1 MIPSIR
7 HISVL
12 AFGLCLIALVTSPML
27 SAQEPVEPDA
37 SELEKLEEPMYRPLV
52 ERYMLDEIKL
62 LRQEQVQL
70 RADVVRELT
79 ATELRISDRA
89 LRYTSDTTNNIF
101 YIITA
106 AASLLVLLGWRSLR
120 DVRANIESIT
130 SEKLIE
136 VTHEYEERLAEIE
149 AKLKRRSE
157 QIIATQEKIADTN
170 QVHSLW
176 LRAGLAKSEEEKITV
191 YDQILELKPDDTEA
205 LTYKADT
212 LLEMGE
218 VKWSLSLCNKAIAL
232 DENYSLAYWQ
242 RACARAQLDQT
253 DEALDDIAKVIEL
266 TETTRDDI
274 VNEKHLASLQDH
286 PRLKAM
292 LDGMS

>member
-1 MIPSIR
+1 MIRQIHS
-7 HISVL
+7 L
-12 AFGLCLIALVTSPML
+12 AFGLCLIVLSASSML
-27 SAQEPVEPDA
+27 SAQQPAEPDET
-37 SELEKLEEPMYRPLV
+37 ELEKLEEPMYRPLV
-52 ERYMLDEIKL
+52 ERYILDEIKL

-89 LRYTSDTTNNIF
+89 LRYTADTTTNIF

-106 AASLLVLLGWRSLR
+106 AASLLVILGWRSLR
-120 DVRANIESIT
+120 DIRTNIESIT
-130 SEKLIE
+130 TEKLSA
-136 VTHEYEERLAEIE
+136 VAHEYEERLAEIE
-149 AKLKRRSE
+149 TKLKRRSE

-176 LRAGLAKSEEEKITV
+176 LRAGLAKSEEEKVTV

-218 VKWSLSLCNKAIAL
+218 VKWSLSLCNKAIML

-242 RACARAQLDQT
+242 RACARAQLGQT
-253 DEALDDIAKVIEL
+253 DEALDDVEKVIAL

-274 VNEKHLASLQDH
+274 VNEKHLANLQDN

-292 LDGMS
+292 LDGMA